1 MAERR
6 NFRDTLEP
14 IIYLNSS
21 FVIAHCDRGDPF
33 HLECRDFF
41 GRLQAEGTI
50 CVVSDF
56 VYNEVAFYILR
67 QALMREARRT
77 GQRWEDVLR
86 VAPHVFQEAMNRVEI
101 VRADL
106 EQRTFALPVTETTR
120 DLAFTLMRQYNLLP
134 TDAYHVAVALDAGVS
149 ALVSLDEDLLAVD
162 GIIVYMPT

>member
-101 VRADL
+101 IRADL
-106 EQRTFALPVTETTR
+106 EQRTLALPVTETAR

-149 ALVSLDEDLLAVD
+149 TFVSLDEDLLSVN

>member
-1 MAERR
+1 VAEKR
-6 NFRDTLEP
+6 NFHDALEP

-21 FVIAHCDRGDPF
+21 FIIAHCDRGDPF

-106 EQRTFALPVTETTR
+106 EQRTLALPVTETAR

-149 ALVSLDEDLLAVD
+149 AFVSLDEDLLAVD
-162 GIIVYMPT
+162 GIVVYMPT

>member
-6 NFRDTLEP
+6 NFHDALEP

-21 FVIAHCDRGDPF
+21 FIIAHCDRGDPF

-56 VYNEVAFYILR
+56 VYNEVTFYILR

-149 ALVSLDEDLLAVD
+149 AFVSLDEDLLAVD
-162 GIIVYMPT
+162 GIVVYMPT